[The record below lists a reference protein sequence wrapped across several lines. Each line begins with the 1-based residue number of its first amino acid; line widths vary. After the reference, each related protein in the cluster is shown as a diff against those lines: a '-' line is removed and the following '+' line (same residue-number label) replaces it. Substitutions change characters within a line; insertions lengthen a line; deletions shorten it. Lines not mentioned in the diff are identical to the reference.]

1 MKGRRAM
8 KSPNPPGRPPIDR
21 SDPSQSVTLTL
32 PGRVFKALET
42 VARQNRTNVQTIIRQ
57 RLTATDDDDD

>member
-42 VARQNRTNVQTIIRQ
+42 AARQSRTNVQSVIRQ
-57 RLTATDDDDD
+57 RLAAADDDDD